1 MTKWRYNNKITLQWQ
16 NDEQELV
23 RTVHLS
29 VVCAIIVTAKN
40 KTGKYQI
47 SLTWSLIQ
55 QPGLRVR
62 MSFFVRKECFRHCAK
77 TFLESTKI
85 FSDAYKKKKDL
96 YIYNYHCSS
105 SPWRGCI
112 KQSYDKNTRKYC
124 FKTIGIVWAQY
135 LRGPCIVRV
144 FYATRPRE
152 VVSTAEDLWEW
163 GWERTPIKNSCS
175 RLNTKSLMVDN
186 ASKK

>member
-77 TFLESTKI
+77 TFLE
-85 FSDAYKKKKDL
+85 
-96 YIYNYHCSS
+96 
-105 SPWRGCI
+105 
-112 KQSYDKNTRKYC
+112 YC
-124 FKTIGIVWAQY
+124 FKTIGIVWEQY